1 MRVVPLATVSGA
13 VLLTL
18 LLTGCGPGSFV
29 SEGEGGEGAD
39 EHGAGEASRQEQ
51 DPDER
56 NVVEDDVLVIVDDGS
71 QVNGQCEGR
80 EVVVTADD
88 ARVVLDGT
96 CGMVRAAGRGST
108 VEVGSAD
115 KIVLVGVDNTVS
127 YSSGDPE
134 VVNRGRDTTVH
145 QGGTAAG

>member
-1 MRVVPLATVSGA
+1 MRVGPLVTAVGA
-13 VLLTL
+13 VLLAFL
-18 LLTGCGPGSFV
+18 LIGCEPGSFLPDE
-29 SEGEGGEGAD
+29 EGDEGAD
-39 EHGAGEASRQEQ
+39 QHGAGEAPRQEQ
-51 DPDER
+51 DAVEH
-56 NVVEDDVLVIVDDGS
+56 NAVEDDVLVIADDGS
-71 QVNGQCEGR
+71 QVDGQCEGR

-88 ARVVLDGT
+88 AQVVLDGT

-115 KIVLVGVDNTVS
+115 KIVLVGVDNTVA

-145 QGGTAAG
+145 QRGSAAG

>member
-1 MRVVPLATVSGA
+1 MRVGPLATLIGA
-13 VLLTL
+13 ALLAL
-18 LLTGCGPGSFV
+18 LLIGCEPGPLM
-29 SEGEGGEGAD
+29 SEGEGGESAD
-39 EHGAGEASRQEQ
+39 QPGAGEAPRQEQ
-51 DPDER
+51 GSVEH
-56 NVVEDDVLVIVDDGS
+56 NVVEDDVLVIADDGS
-71 QVNGQCEGR
+71 QVDRQCQGR

-96 CGMVRAAGRGST
+96 CSMVRATGRGST
-108 VEVGSAD
+108 IEVGVAD

-145 QGGTAAG
+145 QGGSAAG

>member
-1 MRVVPLATVSGA
+1 MRVGPLAIAGGA
-13 VLLTL
+13 VLFALSL
-18 LLTGCGPGSFV
+18 LGCEPGSFLA
-29 SEGEGGEGAD
+29 GGEEGQGAGQR
-39 EHGAGEASRQEQ
+39 GAGEAPRQEQ
-51 DPDER
+51 DPAEH
-56 NVVEDDVLVIVDDGS
+56 NVAEDDVLIIVDDGS
-71 QVNGQCEGR
+71 QVNGECEGR

-96 CGMVRAAGRGST
+96 CGMVRAAGRRST

-145 QGGTAAG
+145 QGGSAAG

>member
-1 MRVVPLATVSGA
+1 MRVGPLATVIGA
-13 VLLTL
+13 ALLAL
-18 LLTGCGPGSFV
+18 LLIGCEPGSFL
-29 SEGEGGEGAD
+29 SDGEGGESAD
-39 EHGAGEASRQEQ
+39 QHGAGEAARQEQ
-51 DPDER
+51 GPAEH

-71 QVNGQCEGR
+71 QVDRQCEGR

-96 CGMVRAAGRGST
+96 CGMVRATGRGST
-108 VEVGSAD
+108 IEVGAAD

-127 YSSGDPE
+127 YGSGDPE

-145 QGGTAAG
+145 QGGSAAG